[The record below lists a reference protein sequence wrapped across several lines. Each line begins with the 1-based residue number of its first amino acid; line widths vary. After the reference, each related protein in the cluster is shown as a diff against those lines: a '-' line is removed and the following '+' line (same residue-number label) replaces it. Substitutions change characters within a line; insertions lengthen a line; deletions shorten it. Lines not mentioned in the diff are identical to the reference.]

1 MLNFGNRFNTF
12 SFLDSHHYDFQKSF
26 ECLAAIGNIDQVISR
41 PGTFT
46 LPSINAFI
54 QKHNDWI
61 FGHLSYD
68 LKNELEELTSTNPD
82 KIGFPEM
89 FFFVPE
95 IVIILNEYEVK
106 IGIISGNAD
115 EIYNQVISEK
125 NFSPGGSYTMELKS
139 RLDKN
144 EYLKKV
150 YILQDHIHKG
160 DCYEINFCQEF
171 YAQGVPISPMDV
183 FIQLNN
189 NSPNPF
195 AAFYKLS
202 DKFLLCASPERYL
215 KRLGDIILSQPMKGT
230 AARNIHDPVQD
241 QLRKESLIKSTKER
255 SENIMIVDLVR
266 NDLSKVC
273 EEGSVHVDEFLGLY
287 SFPQVHQMISTIKG
301 RVRRN
306 ASFSDIVAATFPMGS
321 MTGAPKKK
329 VMELIEKYETT
340 RRGLF
345 SGAIGYIQPGG
356 DFDFNVVI
364 RSIQYNSLK
373 NYISVMVGSAI
384 TFESNAEDE
393 YQECLEKL
401 GAMQQALRNK
411 N

>member
-12 SFLDSHHYDFQKSF
+12 SFLDSHHYDFQKSY
-26 ECLAAIGNIDQVISR
+26 ECLAAIGNLDQLISR
-41 PGTFT
+41 PGNLN
-46 LPSINAFI
+46 LPLTNAFI
-54 QKHNDWI
+54 KKHDDWI

-68 LKNELEELTSTNPD
+68 LKNELEELTSANPD
-82 KIGFPEM
+82 KVGFPEM

-115 EIYNQVISEK
+115 KIFDQIISEK
-125 NFSPGGSYTMELKS
+125 ISSPDASPTIKLKS
-139 RLDKN
+139 RLSKN
-144 EYLKKV
+144 DYLKKV
-150 YILQDHIHKG
+150 SILQEHIHKG
-160 DCYEINFCQEF
+160 NCYEINFCQEF
-171 YAQGVPISPMDV
+171 YAQDVSINPISV
-183 FIQLNN
+183 FIQLNTS
-189 NSPNPF
+189 SPNPF

-215 KRLGDIILSQPMKGT
+215 KREGDIIFSQPMKGT
-230 AARNIHDPVQD
+230 ATRDIHDPVED
-241 QLRKESLIKSTKER
+241 GLKKETLWQSKKER

-273 EEGSVHVDEFLGLY
+273 EEGSVYVDEFLSIY

-301 RVRRN
+301 TVRN
-306 ASFSDIVAATFPMGS
+306 DASFPDIIAATFPMGS
-321 MTGAPKKK
+321 MTGAPKKR
-329 VMELIEKYETT
+329 VMELIEKYESSG
-340 RRGLF
+340 RGLF
-345 SGAIGYIQPGG
+345 SGAIGYIKPGG

-364 RSIQYNSLK
+364 RSIQYNSLR

-393 YQECLEKL
+393 YLECLAKL
-401 GAMQQALRNK
+401 SAMQLALQNK